1 LRYPKLE
8 QLFVKLFI
16 FRNGA
21 SNVKIER
28 PRGTRD
34 FLPEEMERR
43 REVERRMREIAES
56 FGYREIATPTFE
68 HLELFTLKSGEGIVD
83 EMYVFA
89 DKSGR
94 KLALRP
100 ELTAPVMRMFVNEC
114 SVMPRPLR
122 FYYFANCFRYE
133 RPQKGRYREFWQ
145 FGVELIGSDSYLAD
159 AEVINLAYRILDSL
173 GIKFELQIGHV
184 GILRSILSSLG
195 TERASKVMRLIDKG
209 DKEGLLG
216 YMDEIRVEQD
226 LREKVLSIIDMKG
239 DEGVIEEAKKLISF
253 DFTHLENLSRILRE
267 LGVEFE
273 LNLGIARGLDYYTGV
288 VFECYAEGLGAQKQ
302 VCGGGSYE
310 LSSLFGGP
318 KTPST
323 GFAIGFDRVC
333 EVCDAKA
340 KKRTTVAVISFKG
353 LESHA
358 FRIAD
363 RIRERGLRVVVD
375 VMERSVKKQMSFAS
389 EISADYAVIIG
400 PEEIEKGVV
409 TVKDMTTQEQRAMK
423 EEEAITTFLSRMRG

>member
-1 LRYPKLE
+1 M
-8 QLFVKLFI
+8 
-16 FRNGA
+16 
-21 SNVKIER
+21 KIER

-333 EVCDAKA
+333 EVCDAKV